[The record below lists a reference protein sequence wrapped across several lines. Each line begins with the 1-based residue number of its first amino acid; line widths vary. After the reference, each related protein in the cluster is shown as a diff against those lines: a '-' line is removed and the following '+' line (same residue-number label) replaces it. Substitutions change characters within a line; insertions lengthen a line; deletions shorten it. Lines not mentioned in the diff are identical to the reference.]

1 LDIIDRNIIELLKNG
16 DLTAFDK
23 VYRKYCRKLSGFV
36 YHIVKTETD
45 TEEIVQDVFVK
56 LWNSREKL
64 QPTKS
69 FDAYLYTIAYN
80 TTISMVRKR
89 ISEKKYIDHILMM
102 QQDVSFP
109 ESIDKLQFEQLF
121 DQMYKIINQLP
132 ARQKEVFL
140 LNREKGMTYKEIAEQ
155 LNISENTVEIHMVK
169 ALRFLQNKIN
179 GKLLLGLLVISIYF
193 M

>member
-1 LDIIDRNIIELLKNG
+1 MDIIDRNIIELLKNG